1 MTEDYNLS
9 ERMTVFF
16 GSLAYEF
23 AAGEQLELLW
33 KPREENSTIHTEC
46 FPDLQQAA
54 RRATSLGPD
63 YDVFLQAVT
72 EPGTTPWEN
81 ESTQLLAYWRS
92 RPRESGDPSNLEFAG
107 VIEMCPL
114 PYAEPSLAFFQD
126 FPDGDTTC
134 VAGWL
139 YYRSR
144 CPIRHQLAA
153 EGRSPELEW

>member
-1 MTEDYNLS
+1 MTEDSNLS
-9 ERMTVFF
+9 ERMNVFF

-33 KPREENSTIHTEC
+33 KPREENSALHREC

-54 RRATSLGPD
+54 RRAISLGPD

-81 ESTQLLAYWRS
+81 ESTQLLAYWHS
-92 RPRESGDPSNLEFAG
+92 RPRDSDDPRSLEFAD
-107 VIEMCPL
+107 VIEMCYL
-114 PYAEPSLAFFQD
+114 PYDEPSLAFFQD

-134 VAGWL
+134 EAGWL

>member
-1 MTEDYNLS
+1 MTEASNLS
-9 ERMTVFF
+9 ERMTIFF
-16 GSLAYEF
+16 DSLSHEL
-23 AAGEQLELLW
+23 AAGEQVELLW
-33 KPREENSTIHTEC
+33 QPGGENEFLRSEC
-46 FPDLQQAA
+46 FPDLKRAS
-54 RRATSLGPD
+54 RRAASLGPACD
-63 YDVFLQAVT
+63 MYLQATT

-107 VIEMCPL
+107 VMEMCPL
-114 PYAEPSLAFFQD
+114 PYDEPSLAFFQD

>member
-1 MTEDYNLS
+1 MTEDFNLS

-33 KPREENSTIHTEC
+33 TPRGENYALRREC
-46 FPDLQQAA
+46 FPDLERAS
-54 RRATSLGPD
+54 RRAASLGPAC
-63 YDVFLQAVT
+63 DVYLQPTT
-72 EPGTTPWEN
+72 EPGTTPWETEN
-81 ESTQLLAYWRS
+81 TRLLAYWHN
-92 RPRESGDPSNLEFAG
+92 RPRENGDPRSLEFSG
-107 VIEMCPL
+107 VSEMYTL
-114 PYAEPSLAFFQD
+114 PYDEPSLVFFQD

-144 CPIRHQLAA
+144 CPIRRRLAA
-153 EGRSPELEW
+153 EGRSSETEW

>member
-1 MTEDYNLS
+1 MTEDFNLS

-33 KPREENSTIHTEC
+33 KPREENSTIHREC

-63 YDVFLQAVT
+63 YDGYLQATT
-72 EPGTTPWEN
+72 EPGTTPWETVN
-81 ESTQLLAYWRS
+81 TQLPAYWHN
-92 RPRESGDPSNLEFAG
+92 RPRESDDPSNLEFAG
-107 VIEMCPL
+107 VMEMCPL
-114 PYAEPSLAFFQD
+114 PYAEPSLVFIQCY
-126 FPDGDTTC
+126 PDGDTTC
-134 VAGWL
+134 VAGWY

-144 CPIRHQLAA
+144 CPIRHQLASD
-153 EGRSPELEW
+153 GSSELEW

>member
-33 KPREENSTIHTEC
+33 KPREENSTIHREC

-54 RRATSLGPD
+54 RRATSLDPD

-81 ESTQLLAYWRS
+81 ESTQLLANWHS

-107 VIEMCPL
+107 VMEMCPL
-114 PYAEPSLAFFQD
+114 PYTEPSLAFFQD

-134 VAGWL
+134 EAGWL